1 VKATPLSWDVA
12 LLLLA
17 GTGLSAGLT
26 RLATAPL
33 SAVLIILAAMG
44 LLMFPAA
51 SLSGAAMRPTGL
63 RKNWKSTYTPRRRFR
78 FHDHDKEK

>member
-1 VKATPLSWDVA
+1 MNGTRLAWDFA
-12 LLLLA
+12 FLLLA

-33 SAVLIILAAMG
+33 SAVLIILGAMG

-51 SLSGAAMRPTGL
+51 SLCGAAAQQPGL
-63 RKNWKSTYTPRRRFR
+63 WEKWKSNYPPRRLSRF
-78 FHDHDKEK
+78 HDKEK